1 MDRAKMTADGVAA
14 GSDRVGLA
22 IFLTFVE
29 VLMFFGFITLAVVS
43 PATLASPVI
52 DGSEVTVAFLYG
64 IVILVVSVLLIGLYV
79 LVENAADSRK
89 FRIDSAEFQS

>member
-1 MDRAKMTADGVAA
+1 MSGARMVVDGVAA
-14 GSDRVGLA
+14 GNERVGLA
-22 IFLTFVE
+22 IFLTLVE

-43 PATLASPVI
+43 PATLASPVV
-52 DGSEVTVAFLYG
+52 DGSEVTVSFLYG

-89 FRIDSAEFQS
+89 FRIDSAEI

>member
-1 MDRAKMTADGVAA
+1 MDRAKMAADGVDA
-14 GSDRVGLA
+14 GSDRGGLA
-22 IFLTFVE
+22 IFLTLVE
-29 VLMFFGFITLAVVS
+29 VLMFFGFITLAVVP

-64 IVILVVSVLLIGLYV
+64 IVILAVSVLLIGLYV

>member
-1 MDRAKMTADGVAA
+1 MNGARMVVDGVAA
-14 GSDRVGLA
+14 GSERVGLA
-22 IFLTFVE
+22 VFLTLVE

-43 PATLASPVI
+43 PATLASPVV

-64 IVILVVSVLLIGLYV
+64 IVILVASVLLIGLYV

-89 FRIDSAEFQS
+89 FRIDSAEI